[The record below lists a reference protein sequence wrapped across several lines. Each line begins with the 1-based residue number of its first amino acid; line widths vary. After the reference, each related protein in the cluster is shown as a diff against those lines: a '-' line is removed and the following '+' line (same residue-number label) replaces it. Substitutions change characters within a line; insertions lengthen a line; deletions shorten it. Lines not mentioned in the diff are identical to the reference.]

1 MPTEVFLMVL
11 GSALVHATWNALIKA
26 DGERL
31 RLIEIM
37 SGTQI
42 VASVALLAFV
52 SAPSWSS
59 WPYLLASA
67 LLNTGYM
74 LLLRKAYDAGD
85 LSLVYPVARGIAP
98 LLVATVSVVLLGET
112 LTLANKTA
120 VLLIGLGILSL
131 ASTSL
136 SSGSFDAR
144 SVGLALATGSFTASY
159 TVVDGLG
166 ARAAGSPHG
175 YMVWLSLVTSIVI
188 VVVVRRLQQGRRA
201 AVSRRTR
208 AAGMAA
214 GLMSYGASWIVI
226 WAMTRAPFALVSA
239 LRETGI
245 VFAVLI
251 GVVVLNERLS
261 LRRLAS
267 VATTIAGTALLK
279 LGR

>member
-136 SSGSFDAR
+136 SGGSFDAR
-144 SVGLALATGSFTASY
+144 SVGFALATGSFTASY

>member
-98 LLVATVSVVLLGET
+98 RLVATVSVVLLGET

-136 SSGSFDAR
+136 SGGSFDAR
-144 SVGLALATGSFTASY
+144 SVGFALATGSFTASY